1 MSPRVT
7 GPSRVRAR
15 VLVPAIGV
23 PLVVAAAVFVP
34 LQATAAVDLPDK
46 TPEQLLEFA
55 AASDVDALSGTIEQR
70 TELGLPDLSA
80 ITGGGG
86 GAGGGDETSATEPG
100 VDDLL
105 ALVTGSWDARVYL
118 DGDRARLQV
127 LDRLAERNVYVSPDD
142 AWFVDSET
150 ATATRLVL
158 PSDDEVQR
166 LHDDLAATFPEA
178 AAKAEAERDA
188 AAELPS
194 PQQALDQA
202 IARLDVSTEVS
213 VGNDGRVAGRDAYEL
228 VLEPRTDETLV
239 GELRF
244 AIDGETGA
252 PLSASVTA
260 RGADEPAYSIGFS
273 EVSFAAPEASALV
286 FEPADDLT
294 VTEKPLPLPTADEL
308 ARWKAEA
315 EAHAAEAHAAEA
327 QGADADGPAPV
338 VHGEGWASVVEVTI
352 PADALAGGAK
362 VPTGEIGTAD
372 ADADANRAAPQ
383 GAEFLA
389 QLSALLQPVA
399 GGHALST
406 SLVSVLVT
414 DDGRVLAGAVPVE
427 RLVEL
432 AGGGR

>member
-1 MSPRVT
+1 MSPRIS
-7 GPSRVRAR
+7 GPSRVRPR
-15 VLVPAIGV
+15 VLVTAIGV

-46 TPEQLLEFA
+46 TPQELLEFA
-55 AASDVDALSGTIEQR
+55 ASSDVDAFSGTIQQR
-70 TELGLPDLSA
+70 TELGLPDLSG
-80 ITGGGG
+80 ITG
-86 GAGGGDETSATEPG
+86 GAGGSGGDDATGDDESSATEAG

-105 ALVTGSWDARVYL
+105 ALATASWDARVYL

-127 LDRLAERNVYVSPDD
+127 LDRLAERNVYVSPED

-166 LHDDLAATFPEA
+166 LHDDLEATFPEA
-178 AAKAEAERDA
+178 AQRKADKADK
-188 AAELPS
+188 LPS

-202 IARLDVSTEVS
+202 LARLDETTEVS
-213 VGNDGRVAGRDAYEL
+213 VGSDGRVAGRDAYEL
-228 VLEPRTDETLV
+228 VLEPRTEDSLV
-239 GELRF
+239 GEVRF

-260 RGADEPAYSIGFS
+260 RGASEPAYSIGFS
-273 EVSFAAPEASALV
+273 EVSFTAPDASALT
-286 FEPADDLT
+286 FEPAGDLT

-315 EAHAAEAHAAEA
+315 EADSDAAHPAGAE
-327 QGADADGPAPV
+327 PV
-338 VHGEGWASVVEVTI
+338 VHGEGWSAVIEVVLPAEAS
-352 PADALAGGAK
+352 AHG
-362 VPTGEIGTAD
+362 D
-372 ADADANRAAPQ
+372 ADETGAPAATDL
-383 GAEFLA
+383 LA
-389 QLSALLQPVA
+389 PLAALGQPVA
-399 GGHALST
+399 GGQVLST

-414 DDGRVLAGAVPVE
+414 DDGRVLAGSVPVE

-432 AGGGR
+432 AGGGS

>member
-1 MSPRVT
+1 MSPRVS

-23 PLVVAAAVFVP
+23 PLVIAAAVFVP

-46 TPEQLLEFA
+46 TPAQLLEFA
-55 AASDVDALSGTIEQR
+55 AANDVDALSGTVQQR

-80 ITGGGG
+80 ITGG
-86 GAGGGDETSATEPG
+86 AGGGDEASDASEASI
-100 VDDLL
+100 DDLL
-105 ALVTGSWDARVYL
+105 ALATGSWDARVYL

-150 ATATRLVL
+150 ATATRLIL

-166 LHDDLAATFPEA
+166 LHDDLEATFPDA
-178 AAKAEAERDA
+178 AAEAQAKRDA

-194 PQQALDQA
+194 PQQMLDQA
-202 IARLDVSTEVS
+202 LTRLDETTEVS
-213 VGNDGRVAGRDAYEL
+213 VGSDGRVAGRDAYEL

-239 GELRF
+239 GEVRF

-273 EVSFAAPEASALV
+273 DVSFAAPEASALV
-286 FEPADDLT
+286 FEPAADLT
-294 VTEKPLPLPTADEL
+294 VTEKPLPLPAADEL

-315 EAHAAEAHAAEA
+315 EAHAAADPAARP
-327 QGADADGPAPV
+327 DGPAPV

-352 PADALAGGAK
+352 PADAIAGGAE
-362 VPTGEIGTAD
+362 GAD
-372 ADADANRAAPQ
+372 GDATRAAPE
-383 GAEFLA
+383 ASDLLA
-389 QLSALLQPVA
+389 QLSAILQPVA
-399 GGHALST
+399 GGQALST

-414 DDGRVLAGAVPVE
+414 DDGRVLAGSVPVE

-432 AGGGR
+432 AGGEH

>member
-1 MSPRVT
+1 M
-7 GPSRVRAR
+7 
-15 VLVPAIGV
+15 

-55 AASDVDALSGTIEQR
+55 AASDVDAFSGTIEQR

-80 ITGGGG
+80 ITGGAGGSDDGDDAASG
-86 GAGGGDETSATEPG
+86 GAAAGL
-100 VDDLL
+100 DDLL
-105 ALVTGSWDARVYL
+105 ALATGSWDARVFA

-127 LDRLAERNVYVSPDD
+127 LDRLAERNVYVSPDE

-158 PSDDEVQR
+158 PTDDEVQR
-166 LHDDLAATFPEA
+166 LHDDLEATFPEA
-178 AAKAEAERDA
+178 AAKAEAEAEREPA
-188 AAELPS
+188 ADLPS

-202 IARLDVSTEVS
+202 LARLDETTEVS
-213 VGNDGRVAGRDAYEL
+213 VGGDGRVAGRDAYEL
-228 VLEPRTDETLV
+228 VLEPRTEETLV

-273 EVSFAAPEASALV
+273 DVSFAAPAAADLT
-286 FEPADDLT
+286 FEPAGDLT
-294 VTEKPLPLPTADEL
+294 VVEQPLPLPSADEL

-315 EAHAAEAHAAEA
+315 EAHAADPGA
-327 QGADADGPAPV
+327 QPAGPAPV
-338 VHGEGWASVVEVTI
+338 LHGEGWASVVELTI
-352 PADALAGGAK
+352 PAEMSAGDAERGDSGAGS
-362 VPTGEIGTAD
+362 AD
-372 ADADANRAAPQ
+372 LL
-383 GAEFLA
+383 E
-389 QLSALLQPVA
+389 QLSGVLEPVA
-399 GGHALST
+399 GGQALST

-414 DDGRVLAGAVPVE
+414 DDGRVLAGAVPVD

-432 AGGGR
+432 AGGGS

>member
-1 MSPRVT
+1 MSPRVS

-46 TPEQLLEFA
+46 TPQQLLEFA
-55 AASDVDALSGTIEQR
+55 ASSDVDALSGTVEQR

-80 ITGGGG
+80 VTG
-86 GAGGGDETSATEPG
+86 GAGDSGGAGDEASAGTEASI
-100 VDDLL
+100 DDLL
-105 ALVTGSWDARVYL
+105 ALATGDWDARVYL

-166 LHDDLAATFPEA
+166 LHDDLEATFPGADER
-178 AAKAEAERDA
+178 KADA
-188 AAELPS
+188 AEQLPS
-194 PQQALDQA
+194 PQQALDRA
-202 IARLDVSTEVS
+202 LARLDETTEVS
-213 VGNDGRVAGRDAYEL
+213 VGSDGRVAGRDAYEL

-252 PLSASVTA
+252 PLSASITA

-273 EVSFAAPEASALV
+273 DVSFAAPEASALV
-286 FEPADDLT
+286 FEPAADLT
-294 VTEKPLPLPTADEL
+294 VVEKPLPLPTADEL

-315 EAHAAEAHAAEA
+315 EAHAADPAA
-327 QGADADGPAPV
+327 QPDGPAPV
-338 VHGEGWASVVEVTI
+338 VHGEGWSAVVELTL
-352 PADALAGGAK
+352 PAEAPGAGATGADAPGAGDLLGPLA
-362 VPTGEIGTAD
+362 
-372 ADADANRAAPQ
+372 
-383 GAEFLA
+383 
-389 QLSALLQPVA
+389 ALGQPVA
-399 GGHALST
+399 GGQALST

-414 DDGRVLAGAVPVE
+414 DDGRVFAGSVPVE

-432 AGGGR
+432 AGGGS

>member
-1 MSPRVT
+1 MSPRT
-7 GPSRVRAR
+7 SGPSRVRAR

-46 TPEQLLEFA
+46 TPQQLLEFA
-55 AASDVDALSGTIEQR
+55 AASDVDAFSGTIQQR
-70 TELGLPDLSA
+70 TELGLPDLSG
-80 ITGGGG
+80 ITG
-86 GAGGGDETSATEPG
+86 GAGGAGGSGDASGDGETSTTEPG
-100 VDDLL
+100 VDDLFAL
-105 ALVTGSWDARVYL
+105 ATGSWDARVYL

-127 LDRLAERNVYVSPDD
+127 LDRLAERNVYVSPED

-150 ATATRLVL
+150 ATATRLLL

-178 AAKAEAERDA
+178 AEHKADRADA
-188 AAELPS
+188 AEQLPT
-194 PQQALDQA
+194 PKQALDQA
-202 IARLDVSTEVS
+202 LARLDETTEVS
-213 VGNDGRVAGRDAYEL
+213 VGSDGRVAGRDAYEL
-228 VLEPRTDETLV
+228 VLEPRTEDTLV
-239 GELRF
+239 GEVRF

-260 RGADEPAYSIGFS
+260 RGASEAAYSIGFS
-273 EVSFAAPEASALV
+273 EVSFAAPDAAALT

-315 EAHAAEAHAAEA
+315 EAEAP
-327 QGADADGPAPV
+327 ADGTHPEGPAPV
-338 VHGEGWASVVEVTI
+338 VHGDGWSAVVEVAL
-352 PADALAGGAK
+352 PAGASAQGEGG
-362 VPTGEIGTAD
+362 E
-372 ADADANRAAPQ
+372 Q
-383 GAEFLA
+383 GAPCAPAATDLLA
-389 QLSALLQPVA
+389 PLAALGQPVA
-399 GGHALST
+399 GGQAVST
-406 SLVSVLVT
+406 SLLSVLVT
-414 DDGRVLAGAVPVE
+414 DDGRVLAGSVPVE